1 MRNSPKQNG
10 LRERRT
16 ALSHIVWGECSTLR
30 LEKAP
35 LNRAGF
41 LRYWNAYDH
50 RDTCSARFDVH
61 FAAELTYAL
70 LHTLDSDA

>member
-1 MRNSPKQNG
+1 MVQVRHN
-10 LRERRT
+10 
-16 ALSHIVWGECSTLR
+16 AVWGECSTLR